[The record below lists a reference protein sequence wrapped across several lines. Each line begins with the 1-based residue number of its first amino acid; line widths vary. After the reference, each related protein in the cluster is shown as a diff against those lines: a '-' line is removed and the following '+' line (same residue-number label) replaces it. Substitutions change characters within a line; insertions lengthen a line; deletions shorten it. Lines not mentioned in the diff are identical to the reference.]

1 MDDGVRQFK
10 FEKMPFT
17 AEQLFRVFEKYNHA
31 VFPIQ
36 ILLICAAV
44 AAVVL
49 ARKPRGFSGPVVTGV
64 LAFLWF
70 WSGVTYHLTFFTEI
84 NPAAYIFAAL
94 FVVQACLFIYQ
105 GIRKNHLKFRFE
117 RNIYGILGAALV
129 VYALVAYP
137 LIGYVLGHAFSAS
150 PTFGAP
156 CPMVI
161 FTFGLMMWTEK
172 LALSLLFIP
181 VLWAFISLS
190 AAVRFGMK
198 EDCGLLIAA
207 TIGAGF
213 IIRRDLVDKKEVLL

>member
-1 MDDGVRQFK
+1 LDDGVRQFK

-137 LIGYVLGHAFSAS
+137 LIGRSRACVF
-150 PTFGAP
+150 
-156 CPMVI
+156 C
-161 FTFGLMMWTEK
+161 
-172 LALSLLFIP
+172 IP
-181 VLWAFISLS
+181 NLWRSLS
-190 AAVRFGMK
+190 NGHLHFWLNDVDRETSVVLAVYS
-198 EDCGLLIAA
+198 
-207 TIGAGF
+207 GF
-213 IIRRDLVDKKEVLL
+213 MGFY